1 MTSAKRSFSPDEV
14 RDDFIPKEVYYSAE
28 FARLEAEHL
37 WPYVWQIACRLEEIP
52 KVGDSVTY
60 DIADES
66 LIIVRT
72 DATTVKAH
80 HHVCS
85 HRARRQTQ
93 GSGTPPHFVRSAD
106 PQYEHQP
113 LMRNSH

>member
-52 KVGDSVTY
+52 KVGDYVTY
-60 DIADES
+60 DIVDES
-66 LIIVRT
+66 IIIVRT
-72 DATTVKAH
+72 DATTVKR
-80 HHVCS
+80 S
-85 HRARRQTQ
+85 EERRGGKECVSTC
-93 GSGTPPHFVRSAD
+93 RSRWSPD
-106 PQYEHQP
+106 H
-113 LMRNSH
+113 

>member
-1 MTSAKRSFSPDEV
+1 MPGLRTQRGLSMTSAKRSFSPDEV

-52 KVGDSVTY
+52 KVGDYVPY
-60 DIADES
+60 DIVDES
-66 LIIVRT
+66 IIIVRT

-80 HHVCS
+80 HNVS
-85 HRARRQTQ
+85 PPPPPRRTH
-93 GSGTPPHFVRSAD
+93 GRGPPHTFC
-106 PQYEHQP
+106 
-113 LMRNSH
+113 